1 MKVCCESNVCLLFL
15 RVSLNLNG
23 RFIGDLIL
31 NKFSRLD
38 KIGRSKIRD
47 QSTRIGTNEFLKIE
61 ILG

>member
-1 MKVCCESNVCLLFL
+1 MSVIFKSFSKFEWEIH
-15 RVSLNLNG
+15 R
-23 RFIGDLIL
+23 RFSLIL

-38 KIGRSKIRD
+38 KIARSKIRD